1 VAGLRASGIIAPL
14 VLDGPRDGPT
24 FRAYVEQALAPALA
38 PGDVVVLD
46 NLPAHKVAGVKAV
59 IAGRGASLM
68 YLPPIA
74 RTSTRLGNS
83 LQSSKPCCASLQP
96 AHAPASGA
104 PSARPWMLSPQP
116 NAATT
121 TGTQAMSPS
130 KTKML

>member
-68 YLPPIA
+68 YLPP
-74 RTSTRLGNS
+74 
-83 LQSSKPCCASLQP
+83 P
-96 AHAPASGA
+96 
-104 PSARPWMLSPQP
+104 
-116 NAATT
+116 
-121 TGTQAMSPS
+121 
-130 KTKML
+130 